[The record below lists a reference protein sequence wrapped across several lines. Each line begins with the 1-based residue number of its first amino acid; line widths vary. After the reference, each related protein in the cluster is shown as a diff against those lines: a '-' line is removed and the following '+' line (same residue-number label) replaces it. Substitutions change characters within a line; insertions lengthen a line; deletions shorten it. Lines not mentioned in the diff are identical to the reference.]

1 MTQMKG
7 ARKVELCRSHGNKK
21 PRCALNGR
29 TGRCGLCSR
38 RHLFFKKKRNS
49 SDAVVTKNLY
59 PDDLTAACVKLCFSV
74 NKMAF

>member
-1 MTQMKG
+1 MG
-7 ARKVELCRSHGNKK
+7 AQGGAGSVAEG
-21 PRCALNGR
+21 
-29 TGRCGLCSR
+29 T
-38 RHLFFKKKRNS
+38 FFLKKKRNS